1 LITLSPKFGET
12 RRERWKGRTDA
23 PFEFVLSLAR
33 ALFKRERETERETE
47 EEMEERTKK
56 KYSGTPTQSHKKG
69 KFLKSIRKHG
79 VKRMH
84 LKVRLLDHKKFR
96 V

>member
-1 LITLSPKFGET
+1 MEGKNRRAVRVRSLS
-12 RRERWKGRTDA
+12 RSRSLQARER
-23 PFEFVLSLAR
+23 
-33 ALFKRERETERETE
+33 ERETE

>member
-1 LITLSPKFGET
+1 LAKPDERDGREEQK
-12 RRERWKGRTDA
+12 RRSSS
-23 PFEFVLSLAR
+23 FSLSLA
-33 ALFKRERETERETE
+33 LSSSERERERDGRGDGGTH
-47 EEMEERTKK
+47 KK
-56 KYSGTPTQSHKKG
+56 KVKRQQNHKKE

-84 LKVRLLDHKKFR
+84 LEVRLLDHKKFR